1 MNRTTINQLFRYGI
15 VGGLNTL
22 ITFIAYAIM
31 VYAGFA
37 YQFANLLAWLLG
49 LVCGYFFSLVFVF
62 GEKKSSPKADS
73 RQFLKFCVMY
83 GFSFSLSTAALMVLV
98 ESGLTGPVN
107 AQFIVI
113 PLIVIVNFVVSKY
126 LVFKNTAQ

>member
-1 MNRTTINQLFRYGI
+1 MRRTTINQLFRYGI

-49 LVCGYFFSLVFVF
+49 LVCGYFFSLFFVF
-62 GEKKSSPKADS
+62 GEKKNSPKADS

-83 GFSFSLSTAALMVLV
+83 GFSFSLSTVALMVLV